1 MKRVIVNADDLGMTH
16 GINRGI
22 IEAHERGIVTA
33 ASIMATGC
41 AFEEGVQ
48 LARENPSLDI
58 GLHLSLTVG
67 RPVSNDPNVIRS
79 LAPTGAFRFG
89 NRDLLIHLILH
100 KIPLSVLH
108 REIQA
113 QFKKAV
119 DAGLHVT
126 HVDGHESIH
135 LFPGIRD
142 AVFEMMKH
150 YGIIFVRRSYERI
163 HLEEVWKL
171 RRWKKVF
178 LNLFGLLLG
187 RQIPGSGLRTTDYYY
202 GSFDAGYLG
211 KEKLVAMILDLR
223 EGTSEIMCHPGYR
236 DESFDRICGGR
247 YLPDHELKALMDTEV
262 QDLLHKRGVHL
273 VSFKDL

>member
-1 MKRVIVNADDLGMTH
+1 MTH

-89 NRDLLIHLILH
+89 NRDLLIHFILH

-163 HLEEVWKL
+163 HLKEVWKL

-187 RQIPGSGLRTTDYYY
+187 RQIRGSGLRTTDYYY

-211 KEKLVAMILDLR
+211 REKLVAMILDLR

-247 YLPDHELKALMDTEV
+247 YLPNHELKALMDTEV

-273 VSFKDL
+273 VSFEDL

>member
-1 MKRVIVNADDLGMTH
+1 MKCLIVNADDFGMTN

-22 IEAHERGIVTA
+22 IEATANGIVTA
-33 ASIMATGC
+33 ASIMVTGW
-41 AFEEGVQ
+41 AFEEAVQ

-89 NRDLLIHLILH
+89 NRDLLIHLIRH
-100 KIPLSVLH
+100 KIRLSVLH

-163 HLEEVWKL
+163 HLKEVWKL

-187 RQIPGSGLRTTDYYY
+187 RQIRGSGLRTTDYYY

-211 KEKLVAMILDLR
+211 REKLVAMILDLR